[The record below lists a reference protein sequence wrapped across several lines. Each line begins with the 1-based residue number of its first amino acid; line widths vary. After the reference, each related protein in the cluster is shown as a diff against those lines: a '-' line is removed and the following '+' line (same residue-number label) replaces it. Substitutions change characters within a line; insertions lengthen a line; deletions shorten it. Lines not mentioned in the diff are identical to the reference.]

1 MIICDFETRVWGF
14 LHFKFSAYEE
24 ASSLEN
30 VDCIVCKYCKTKINT
45 YRHVLIQGEQNV
57 FLAFV
62 KVDDMKR
69 ENEITWEEIE

>member
-1 MIICDFETRVWGF
+1 M
-14 LHFKFSAYEE
+14 
-24 ASSLEN
+24 EN